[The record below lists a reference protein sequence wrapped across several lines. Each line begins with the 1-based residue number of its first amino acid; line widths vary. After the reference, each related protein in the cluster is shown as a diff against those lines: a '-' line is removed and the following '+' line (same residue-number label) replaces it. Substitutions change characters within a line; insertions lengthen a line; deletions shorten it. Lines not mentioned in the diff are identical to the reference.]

1 MTAVPRNLSDATDR
15 HGRLRMRWKGS
26 LLMAAF
32 TRCELALP
40 TQTGYRDIRIRGRE
54 ALIGPKA
61 IR

>member
-1 MTAVPRNLSDATDR
+1 
-15 HGRLRMRWKGS
+15 
-26 LLMAAF
+26 MAAS

-40 TQTGYRDIRIRGRE
+40 TQTGYREIRIRGRE